1 MSVQLI
7 YALVLI
13 CVCAACSPVPVEP
26 AEVNAPPVITDVI
39 YAHDTM
45 AMQDHLISC
54 IAYDPDGDPLTYTW
68 AAEGGQFSG
77 SGADVVFVAPDTM
90 GDYELVIC
98 VTDGRGGSDNRSF
111 SMRVLTNADG
121 TTTPVVTLAL
131 SATSG
136 EPFTVKRTVKIGTKT
151 KIVCLPDSSMG
162 KDLQYT
168 WSSGGGIL
176 KGEGLDSG
184 TCAVAF
190 FIAPPT
196 VKHYPVTVSVTGENG
211 SRAEGQVDFDVF
223 CCPRN

>member
-1 MSVQLI
+1 MRMI
-7 YALVLI
+7 YAALVLI
-13 CVCAACSPVPVEP
+13 CVCAACSPAPVEP
-26 AEVNAPPVITDVI
+26 AVINAPPVITDVI
-39 YAHDTM
+39 YAPDTM
-45 AMQDHLISC
+45 ATQDHLISC
-54 IAYDPDGDPLTYTW
+54 IAHDPDGDPLTYAW

-77 SGADVVFVAPDTM
+77 SGADVVYVAPDTM
-90 GDYELVIC
+90 GDYELVAG

-121 TTTPVVTLAL
+121 TTTPVVTLAV
-131 SATSG
+131 SATSV
-136 EPFTVKRTVKIGTKT
+136 EPFKVKRTVKIGTRT
-151 KIVCLPDSSMG
+151 KIVCLTDSSMG
-162 KDLQYT
+162 HDLQYT

-184 TCAVAF
+184 SCSVAF

-196 VKHYPVTVSVTGENG
+196 VKHYLVTVTAAGKNG

>member
-1 MSVQLI
+1 MQLI
-7 YALVLI
+7 YAALVLI
-13 CVCAACSPVPVEP
+13 GTCAACSPAPVEP
-26 AEVNAPPVITDVI
+26 AGINNSPVITDVV
-39 YAHDTM
+39 YATDTM
-45 AMQDHLISC
+45 ALQDHLISC
-54 IAYDPDGDPLTYTW
+54 IAHDPDGDPLTYAW
-68 AAEGGQFSG
+68 AAESGQFSG

-90 GDYELVIC
+90 GDYELVAS

-121 TTTPVVTLAL
+121 TTTPVITLEMSASTGEAL
-131 SATSG
+131 K
-136 EPFTVKRTVKIGTKT
+136 VKRTVKIGTST
-151 KIVCLPDSSMG
+151 KIVCLSDSSMG
-162 KDLQYT
+162 KGLQYT

-184 TCAVAF
+184 SCSVAF

-196 VKHYPVTVSVTGENG
+196 VKHYLVTVTVKGENG